1 MIAKSRTFKTIIAG
15 LLCVAALPVAA
26 QVSCN
31 SASEGYL
38 LDWNTQ
44 TYPGGALSF
53 NTNII
58 RNGSTANGP
67 GADPIG
73 VGITFS
79 DRTETLDPGYPVDA
93 SIFTGGKGATAQS
106 LGWINDFA
114 AMDDRLTITITFSEP
129 VYNLTYEMFD
139 MDLNNPNLNNNTS
152 GGFRDDV
159 TVTGYSATGAT
170 VLPRI
175 TTPYNSNAQGQTAPS
190 TVYVGNP
197 IASNRAIANTSNG
210 NGASGSAQDLG
221 NMIVTFPN
229 PVKSV
234 SMRYGTRST
243 YFNTTN
249 PGRQAMAL
257 YDLDFCSPKKPS
269 LTYDK
274 NVKIHSE
281 LPENCGTIPG
291 TADPEAR
298 AAVPGSCFQYD
309 IDITNIGSGTSNKT
323 TISDILSDNMI
334 FAGATVSGFN
344 QSDPGFA
351 FTTPAPMAD
360 CGLTSCLVR
369 VKDAILASGAAGKII
384 VRTILK

>member
-1 MIAKSRTFKTIIAG
+1 LIAKSKTLRSVIAA
-15 LLCVAALPVAA
+15 LYCLVALPVAA

-53 NTNII
+53 STNII

-79 DRTETLDPGYPVDA
+79 DRTETLDAGYPVDG
-93 SIFTGGKGATAQS
+93 STFTGGKGAAAQS
-106 LGWINDFA
+106 LAWINDFA
-114 AMDDRLTITITFSEP
+114 AMDDRLTITLIFSEP

-159 TVTGYSATGAT
+159 TVTGYSASGAT

-190 TVYVGNP
+190 TVYVGSP
-197 IASNRAIANTSNG
+197 IASNRAIANTSNN
-210 NGASGSAQDLG
+210 NGASGSTQDLG
-221 NMIVTFPN
+221 NMIVTFSN

-249 PGRQAMAL
+249 PARQAMAL
-257 YDLDFCSPKKPS
+257 YDLNFCSPKKPS
-269 LTYDK
+269 LTYEK
-274 NVKIHSE
+274 TVKIHSE

-291 TADPEAR
+291 ASDPEAR

-309 IDITNIGSGTSNKT
+309 IDIRNIGAGTSNKT
-323 TISDILSDNMI
+323 TISDVLSDNMI
-334 FAGATVSGFN
+334 FAGATVSGFS
-344 QSDPGFA
+344 QTDPGFA
-351 FTTPAPMAD
+351 FTTPAPMSD
-360 CGLTSCLVR
+360 CGLISCLVR
-369 VKDAILASGAAGKII
+369 VKDGILASGAAGKIT